1 MKPVIPPRGYS
12 PLGYTVMRPKP
23 KCKSRGGTTGDKGYT
38 VMRPKPNCKSRGGTT
53 GDKEAATATAAQQ
66 EAAQRDGPQDLVLV
80 RMAAEAKQKAQQLP
94 AQRDGPPERAHG
106 DRVAA
111 TGSAAQQEAAQR
123 DGPPHSMLSTKEA
136 AQKAQE
142 EAAQRGGPPAWVL
155 AAKAAGPTP
164 RGETLSED
172 ARPEVVVSRTR
183 SLIVVKPVMKWHVHE
198 KAMPGKKRRVPTQPS
213 DPPPEWMQKQSLES
227 QRQAKAHSRSLRT
240 PPRGP
245 TAAPRTRP
253 TCRPTAMPMSGT
265 SASSRPSSC
274 SSAPRP
280 TAAPGPA
287 VAYSADEGIFVSI
300 DEAYSDTNA
309 DAARA

>member
-23 KCKSRGGTTGDKGYT
+23 K
-38 VMRPKPNCKSRGGTT
+38 CKSRGGTT

-80 RMAAEAKQKAQQLP
+80 RMAAEAKQKAGTWSWCAWP

-106 DRVAA
+106 DKVAA
-111 TGSAAQQEAAQR
+111 TGSAEQQEAAQR

-183 SLIVVKPVMKWHVHE
+183 SLIVVKPVMKWHAHE

-300 DEAYSDTNA
+300 DQNA
-309 DAARA
+309 V